1 MNTHRAQWGISLMK
15 TEGCIKIYSC
25 SSFIQICLTLACVS
39 LKFVWLSSV
48 FLKWPLRFPAPHPN
62 FCVISEENW
71 KINIYVKSCA
81 HHPAAYEY
89 ILRSIKVNHLPK
101 LSWPHI
107 FSGELLW
114 ASTITCL
121 FKYFEDTVD
130 EYVWIVLKM
139 VREGCKKERPF

>member
-1 MNTHRAQWGISLMK
+1 MTK
-15 TEGCIKIYSC
+15 TKGVHQNVALHMCG
-25 SSFIQICLTLACVS
+25 ICLTLACVS
-39 LKFVWLSSV
+39 LMTF
-48 FLKWPLRFPAPHPN
+48 RFPGPYPN

-139 VREGCKKERPF
+139 VREGCKKERPFQKPKMTLKCTKIYESQPEI